1 MTALSK
7 KKVKDFI
14 LDGLFFLAG
23 SFIFAISVNTFTA
36 PNNIAPGGLTGIAT
50 MLNYIWG
57 IPIGTVTLLM
67 NIPIFLWGFFEVGYR
82 FILKTIVATA
92 VSSVMIDLTVN
103 ILPRYQ
109 GDMLLTT
116 VFGGFFSGLGLALI
130 FVRGGTTGGT
140 DLIANLISL
149 RVRHLSL
156 GRLILIVDMI
166 IVVASAFVYGSYE
179 SPLYA
184 TIVIYIT
191 SKVIDVVLYGA
202 DIGNGKILFIVSRK
216 NEEIAEKIMQILGRG
231 VTELYSRGAYT
242 KQDGEVLLCAVSRQ
256 EVYKVYD
263 IIHSIDPDAFTI
275 VGMPVKS
282 AEKDSRKSKR
292 TKKKQSIRK
301 NNRIKKR
308 LDENPVSFLSSEF
321 VITLSLCESSY
332 PRSPHWFRTCPHF
345 PKKRDFAVCLLRL
358 GLRFHHIDPL
368 PHHGLPSVRNAW

>member
-14 LDGLFFLAG
+14 LDGLFFLVG

-50 MLNYIWG
+50 MLNYIFG

-82 FILKTIVATA
+82 FILKTIVATV

-103 ILPRYQ
+103 ILPHYQ

-166 IVVASAFVYGSYE
+166 IVIASAFVYGSYE

-202 DIGNGKILFIVSRK
+202 DIGTGKILFIVSRK

-263 IIHSIDPDAFTI
+263 IIHSVDPDAFTI
-275 VGMPVKS
+275 VGDAGEISGEGFK
-282 AEKDSRKSKR
+282 EIQKNQERKKH
-292 TKKKQSIRK
+292 KKK
-301 NNRIKKR
+301 
-308 LDENPVSFLSSEF
+308 
-321 VITLSLCESSY
+321 
-332 PRSPHWFRTCPHF
+332 
-345 PKKRDFAVCLLRL
+345 
-358 GLRFHHIDPL
+358 
-368 PHHGLPSVRNAW
+368 

>member
-1 MTALSK
+1 
-7 KKVKDFI
+7 
-14 LDGLFFLAG
+14 
-23 SFIFAISVNTFTA
+23 
-36 PNNIAPGGLTGIAT
+36 
-50 MLNYIWG
+50 
-57 IPIGTVTLLM
+57 
-67 NIPIFLWGFFEVGYR
+67 
-82 FILKTIVATA
+82 
-92 VSSVMIDLTVN
+92 
-103 ILPRYQ
+103 
-109 GDMLLTT
+109 MLLTT

-202 DIGNGKILFIVSRK
+202 DIGTGKILFIVSRK

-275 VGMPVKS
+275 VGDAGEISGEGFKEIQKNQ
-282 AEKDSRKSKR
+282 EK
-292 TKKKQSIRK
+292 TKHQK
-301 NNRIKKR
+301 
-308 LDENPVSFLSSEF
+308 E
-321 VITLSLCESSY
+321 
-332 PRSPHWFRTCPHF
+332 
-345 PKKRDFAVCLLRL
+345 
-358 GLRFHHIDPL
+358 
-368 PHHGLPSVRNAW
+368 

>member
-14 LDGLFFLAG
+14 LDGLFFLVG

-275 VGMPVKS
+275 VGDAGEISGEGFKEIQKNQ
-282 AEKDSRKSKR
+282 EK
-292 TKKKQSIRK
+292 TKHQK
-301 NNRIKKR
+301 
-308 LDENPVSFLSSEF
+308 E
-321 VITLSLCESSY
+321 
-332 PRSPHWFRTCPHF
+332 
-345 PKKRDFAVCLLRL
+345 
-358 GLRFHHIDPL
+358 
-368 PHHGLPSVRNAW
+368 

>member
-202 DIGNGKILFIVSRK
+202 DIGTGKILFIVSRK

-275 VGMPVKS
+275 VGDAGEISGEGFKEIQKNQ
-282 AEKDSRKSKR
+282 EK
-292 TKKKQSIRK
+292 TKHQK
-301 NNRIKKR
+301 
-308 LDENPVSFLSSEF
+308 E
-321 VITLSLCESSY
+321 
-332 PRSPHWFRTCPHF
+332 
-345 PKKRDFAVCLLRL
+345 
-358 GLRFHHIDPL
+358 
-368 PHHGLPSVRNAW
+368 

>member
-14 LDGLFFLAG
+14 LDGLFFLVG

-130 FVRGGTTGGT
+130 FVRGGPTGGT

-275 VGMPVKS
+275 VGDAGEISGEGFKEIQKNQ
-282 AEKDSRKSKR
+282 EK
-292 TKKKQSIRK
+292 TKHQK
-301 NNRIKKR
+301 
-308 LDENPVSFLSSEF
+308 E
-321 VITLSLCESSY
+321 
-332 PRSPHWFRTCPHF
+332 
-345 PKKRDFAVCLLRL
+345 
-358 GLRFHHIDPL
+358 
-368 PHHGLPSVRNAW
+368 

>member
-202 DIGNGKILFIVSRK
+202 DIGNGKILFIVSRC
-216 NEEIAEKIMQILGRG
+216 NHLLG
-231 VTELYSRGAYT
+231 TPCFHLT
-242 KQDGEVLLCAVSRQ
+242 
-256 EVYKVYD
+256 
-263 IIHSIDPDAFTI
+263 AFSS
-275 VGMPVKS
+275 S
-282 AEKDSRKSKR
+282 ATTCSAH
-292 TKKKQSIRK
+292 
-301 NNRIKKR
+301 
-308 LDENPVSFLSSEF
+308 F
-321 VITLSLCESSY
+321 VAL
-332 PRSPHWFRTCPHF
+332 
-345 PKKRDFAVCLLRL
+345 A
-358 GLRFHHIDPL
+358 
-368 PHHGLPSVRNAW
+368 

>member
-202 DIGNGKILFIVSRK
+202 DIGTGKILFIVSRK

-275 VGMPVKS
+275 VGDAGEISGEGFK
-282 AEKDSRKSKR
+282 EIQKNQGK
-292 TKKKQSIRK
+292 TKHQK
-301 NNRIKKR
+301 
-308 LDENPVSFLSSEF
+308 E
-321 VITLSLCESSY
+321 
-332 PRSPHWFRTCPHF
+332 
-345 PKKRDFAVCLLRL
+345 
-358 GLRFHHIDPL
+358 
-368 PHHGLPSVRNAW
+368 

>member
-140 DLIANLISL
+140 DLIANLSSL
-149 RVRHLSL
+149 GVRHLSL

-242 KQDGEVLLCAVSRQ
+242 KQDGEVLLCAIRRQ

-275 VGMPVKS
+275 VGDAGEISGEGFKEIQKNQ
-282 AEKDSRKSKR
+282 EK
-292 TKKKQSIRK
+292 TKHQK
-301 NNRIKKR
+301 
-308 LDENPVSFLSSEF
+308 E
-321 VITLSLCESSY
+321 
-332 PRSPHWFRTCPHF
+332 
-345 PKKRDFAVCLLRL
+345 
-358 GLRFHHIDPL
+358 
-368 PHHGLPSVRNAW
+368 

>member
-275 VGMPVKS
+275 VGDAGEISGEGFKEIQKNQ
-282 AEKDSRKSKR
+282 EK
-292 TKKKQSIRK
+292 TKHQK
-301 NNRIKKR
+301 
-308 LDENPVSFLSSEF
+308 E
-321 VITLSLCESSY
+321 
-332 PRSPHWFRTCPHF
+332 
-345 PKKRDFAVCLLRL
+345 
-358 GLRFHHIDPL
+358 
-368 PHHGLPSVRNAW
+368 